1 MTSLDSVWQPSVIDL
16 ARAGN
21 FRALTYWINTY
32 LLPQG
37 IHARVENAQAGCL
50 QIFVE
55 FRQAVDKQRT
65 VQSICHQIWKLNSD
79 EIDGVRIVAR
89 CAGQP
94 DILWKE
100 SVRIVTPANQQ
111 RRVQGVSRK
120 PAIGW
125 LPGEKINFKVLRA
138 LLVVGTAVASFTF
151 GCWFGYRA
159 ILNNKIASTPIPTE
173 AVTLSQQTRPKEVR
187 AALETIPV
195 KYHNQVTDP
204 TDPIVTLMFAGDV
217 TLSDSFADVAGNDYK
232 WAFAQMDLYRQVD
245 VAMVNLENPLTRS
258 ETIRPGKEFN
268 FKADPESVQVLT
280 EGGVD
285 IVNLANN
292 HTMDYEAPGLEE
304 TLQTLDG
311 AGIRY
316 VGAGR
321 DIKEARRPE
330 IIEVK
335 GQRIAYL
342 GYYDPESHA
351 AAEQVAGT
359 NPLLEAQIAE
369 DISAIRNQV
378 DWIIVNYHWGAE
390 LADYPAD
397 WQRQLAHFTIDQGAD
412 VVVGHHPHVLQ
423 GAEIYKGRPIAY
435 SLGNFIFG
443 GNSRSDYDTAVLKV
457 SLKGQKMKVEFLP
470 VEVRQYQPTVVKNE
484 RGDEILNYIEEISHI
499 FERPM
504 TSPMILNTRRT
515 ESIAAAEGANSAPA
529 LENAQFTTG
538 GENSAPA
545 LVKTPNPS
553 PAPAQ
558 KSNSSIKVPV
568 FPGDIILR
576 NYAKELEVPQNEEQ
590 LEASPETE
598 PAAKDEFINTQP
610 FITQPFIPNLPSPP
624 SENQQSQLPAIP
636 PPSFNL
642 SNWKQ
647 KEAETLTL
655 AAEQMRRRK
664 TIQLPVFA

>member
-55 FRQAVDKQRT
+55 FRHAVDKRRT

-111 RRVQGVSRK
+111 RRMQRVARRPSISWQ
-120 PAIGW
+120 PT
-125 LPGEKINFKVLRA
+125 EKINFKVLRA
-138 LLVVGTAVASFTF
+138 MLIVGTAVASFTF
-151 GCWFGYRA
+151 GCWFSYRA
-159 ILNNKIASTPIPTE
+159 ILNNKIASTPIPVPAET
-173 AVTLSQQTRPKEVR
+173 VTLSQPTRPKEVR

-195 KYHNQVTDP
+195 NYHNQVTDP

-217 TLSDSFADVAGNDYK
+217 TLSDSFADVVGNDYK
-232 WAFAQMDLYRQVD
+232 WAFAQMDLYRQAD
-245 VAMVNLENPLTRS
+245 VAMVNLENPLTRA

-268 FKADPESVQVLT
+268 FKADPQSVQVLT

-304 TLQTLDG
+304 TLQTLDQ
-311 AGIRY
+311 AGIHY

-351 AAEQVAGT
+351 AADQVAGT

-369 DISAIRNQV
+369 DIRAIRNQV

-390 LADYPAD
+390 LADHPAD
-397 WQRQLAHFTIDQGAD
+397 WQRELAHFTIDQGAD

-457 SLKGQKMKVEFLP
+457 SLKGRKMKVEFLP
-470 VEVRQYQPTVVKNE
+470 VEVRQYQPKVVKDE
-484 RGDEILNYIEEISHI
+484 RGDYILNYIEEISQI
-499 FERPM
+499 FEKPM
-504 TSPMILNTRRT
+504 TSPMILDTRRS
-515 ESIAAAEGANSAPA
+515 ESTAAANSANSQPA
-529 LENAQFTTG
+529 AVNAPLITGGANAQPARLNAPNPAT
-538 GENSAPA
+538 APA
-545 LVKTPNPS
+545 N
-553 PAPAQ
+553 
-558 KSNSSIKVPV
+558 KSHSSIKMPV
-568 FPGDIILR
+568 FPADIILR
-576 NYAKELEVPQNEEQ
+576 NYANQLEVPENEEQ
-590 LEASPETE
+590 QEASPETE
-598 PAAKDEFINTQP
+598 SADSEQFMNTQP
-610 FITQPFIPNLPSPP
+610 FITEPFIPNSSSPAP
-624 SENQQSQLPAIP
+624 QNHSQLPAMP

-647 KEAETLTL
+647 KEMETLNL
-655 AAEQMRRRK
+655 AADQIRRK